1 MTNTE
6 SKCLLNTHET
16 TKVADLIQMSARLR
30 NMPSNP
36 PHLNGLQCICRD
48 CVRDRR
54 KGCRNP
60 HACATEARIRIENI
74 APKLNPI
81 HPGDNHDNLSLT
93 RTRKQS
99 NENAKQTHGAIIFDP
114 TITCK
119 NDLSECFRIFTNP
132 TQITNI
138 PAKRLQAR
146 GTVLR
151 NQQIEVY
158 TDGPCYENGKANA
171 QCGSGIWFGPNQ
183 ERNRAIRIP
192 GEAQSNQ
199 VGEIAAIIVT
209 AEMIPQSWLL
219 KIHMDSQYVIDGL
232 TTHLKDW
239 EDNGWIGIKNVPLFK
254 KAAYLLKRQ
263 SAPTLLK
270 WVKGHSGVE
279 GNEGSDQLAKEGAEK
294 EAPDELNLEIP
305 KEFDLQ
311 GAKLVTLTQAIAYK
325 GILEKKGPYI
335 RPATSNNLE
344 TARLAI
350 AEYMQKLETDETI
363 WHGLQKPTIRI
374 KIRQFLYK
382 AMHETQK
389 IGNFWSHIPGY
400 EERQN
405 CPTCQVPESMTHILI
420 HCRATPVRAIWSL
433 AREHWPHENLQ
444 WPNITLG
451 MILGCGSIVKISH
464 PELNNEENEENRGRR
479 SESGAVRLLQ
489 ILITESAHLVW
500 VLRCE
505 RVIQQKNH
513 TMSEIKNRWVTN
525 INK

>member
-1 MTNTE
+1 M
-6 SKCLLNTHET
+6 
-16 TKVADLIQMSARLR
+16 
-30 NMPSNP
+30 
-36 PHLNGLQCICRD
+36 
-48 CVRDRR
+48 
-54 KGCRNP
+54 
-60 HACATEARIRIENI
+60 
-74 APKLNPI
+74 
-81 HPGDNHDNLSLT
+81 
-93 RTRKQS
+93 
-99 NENAKQTHGAIIFDP
+99 
-114 TITCK
+114 
-119 NDLSECFRIFTNP
+119 
-132 TQITNI
+132 
-138 PAKRLQAR
+138 
-146 GTVLR
+146 
-151 NQQIEVY
+151 
-158 TDGPCYENGKANA
+158 
-171 QCGSGIWFGPNQ
+171 
-183 ERNRAIRIP
+183 
-192 GEAQSNQ
+192 
-199 VGEIAAIIVT
+199 GEIAAIIVT
-209 AEMIPQSWLL
+209 AEMIPQSWPL
-219 KIHMDSQYVIDGL
+219 KIHTDSQYVIDGL

-239 EDNGWIGIKNVPLFK
+239 EDNGWIGIKNAPLFK
-254 KAAYLLKRQ
+254 KAAYLLKRR

-270 WVKGHSGVE
+270 WVKGHSGIE

-311 GAKLVTLTQAIAYK
+311 GAKLATLTQAIAYK

-350 AEYMQKLETDETI
+350 AEYTQKLETDETI

-464 PELNNEENEENRGRR
+464 PEPNNEENEENQR
-479 SESGAVRLLQ
+479 
-489 ILITESAHLVW
+489 
-500 VLRCE
+500 
-505 RVIQQKNH
+505 
-513 TMSEIKNRWVTN
+513 
-525 INK
+525 